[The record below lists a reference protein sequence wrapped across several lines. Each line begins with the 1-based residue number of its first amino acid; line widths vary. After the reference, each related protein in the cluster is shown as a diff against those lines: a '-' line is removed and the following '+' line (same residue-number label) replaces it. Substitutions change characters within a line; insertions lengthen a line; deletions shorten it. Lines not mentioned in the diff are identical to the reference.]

1 MNYSFLDFMMLIGA
15 LGLFLFGMKTMSE
28 GLQKAAGNKLRS
40 VLTAMTKNRFA
51 GVLAGLIVT
60 AIVQSSSATTVML
73 VSFVNAGLLNLVQ
86 SISVIMGANIGNT
99 VTAWI
104 IALFGFNF
112 NISAFSIPLIA
123 IATPMIFSTKSTYKS
138 YGEFIIGFALLF
150 LGLDFMKDSVPDLQ
164 NNPGIL
170 EFLTQFTQSGFS
182 SVFIFFIVGAVL
194 TVIVQSSAA
203 TMTITLVMVAKGWI
217 SFELGV
223 AMVLGENLGTT
234 ITANLAAIPA
244 NIAAKRAAFA
254 HTLFNIIGVIWVLVL
269 FYPMLRLTINFSEL
283 IGLGNPDLFT
293 QEINSN
299 PDAVHILSADIAS
312 LDGKDIAYREILLK
326 YQTSTAYGLALFH
339 TVFNIT
345 NTLLM
350 VWFTKSIAKFV
361 SFVLRSKTTDD
372 AEFQLR
378 YISMGLLSTSE
389 LSLIQAWNE
398 IKSYSL
404 RAQKMF
410 EIVRK
415 FYHEQNEN
423 EAVKLF
429 TRIQKYEGISDRME
443 VEIASYL
450 TKVSDGRLSPESKH
464 QVQKML
470 RVVSEIESVCDGS
483 HNIGRTI
490 VRRNE
495 NKVAYTEEMDN
506 NIQLMMNLVDKA
518 IQQMVDALE
527 NDDVSYEELIRSK
540 NTENEINNFRNRL
553 KTQNILDINSKKYK
567 YQISVTYM
575 DIIIECEK
583 MGDYIINILEALHQT
598 PTLHV

>member
-1 MNYSFLDFMMLIGA
+1 MGYSIFDFLMLIGA

-28 GLQKAAGNKLRS
+28 GLQKAAGNKLRTA
-40 VLTAMTKNRFA
+40 LTAMTKNRFA
-51 GVLAGLIVT
+51 GVLTGLIIT
-60 AIVQSSSATTVML
+60 TITQSSSATTVML
-73 VSFVNAGLLNLVQ
+73 VSFVNAGLINLVQ
-86 SISVIMGANIGNT
+86 SISVIMGANIGST
-99 VTAWI
+99 VIAWI
-104 IALFGFNF
+104 IALLGFNF
-112 NISAFSIPLIA
+112 SISAFSVPLIA
-123 IATPMIFSTKSTYKS
+123 IATPLIFSKKGSRKS

-164 NNPGIL
+164 NNPGML
-170 EFLTQFTQSGFS
+170 EFLTRFTQPGFS
-182 SVFIFFIVGAVL
+182 SVFIFFIVGALL
-194 TVIVQSSAA
+194 TVVVQSSSA
-203 TMTITLVMVAKGWI
+203 TMTITLVMVVKGWI

-244 NIAAKRAAFA
+244 NIVAKRAAFA
-254 HTLFNIIGVIWVLVL
+254 HTLFNVIGVIWVLIF
-269 FYPMLRLTINFSEL
+269 FYPMMNLTINTSSL
-283 IGLGNPDLFT
+283 LGLGNPDAFG
-293 QEINSN
+293 QEIISN
-299 PDAVHILSADIAS
+299 PNALKILSGENTVLSAADIE
-312 LDGKDIAYREILLK
+312 YRELLLK
-326 YQTSTAYGLALFH
+326 YRTSTAYGLALFH
-339 TVFNIT
+339 TVFNLL
-345 NTLLM
+345 NTMLM

-372 AEFQLR
+372 TEFQLR
-378 YISMGLLSTSE
+378 YISMGLLSTAE

-398 IKSYSL
+398 IKSFAM
-404 RAQKMF
+404 RAQRMF
-410 EIVRK
+410 GIVRD
-415 FYHEQNEN
+415 FYIEKNEN
-423 EAVKLF
+423 EATKLF

-450 TKVSDGRLSPESKH
+450 TKVSDGRLSTASKH

-483 HNIGRTI
+483 HNIGRTL

-495 NKVAYTEEMDN
+495 NKVVYTEEMHN

-518 IQQMVDALE
+518 IQQMIDALE
-527 NDDVSYEELIRSK
+527 NDDVSYDELIRSK
-540 NTENEINNFRNRL
+540 NTENEINNLRNQL
-553 KTQNILDINSKKYK
+553 KTQNIMDINSKKYK

-598 PTLHV
+598 PSTQV

>member
-51 GVLAGLIVT
+51 GVIAGLLVT

-73 VSFVNAGLLNLVQ
+73 VSFVNAGLINLVQ
-86 SISVIMGANIGNT
+86 SISVIMGTNIGST
-99 VTAWI
+99 IRAWV
-104 IALFGFNF
+104 IALFGFNL
-112 NISAFSIPLIA
+112 NISAFAIPLIA
-123 IATPMIFSTKSTYKS
+123 IATPMIFSKKGSYKS

-164 NNPGIL
+164 NNPGML
-170 EFLTQFTQSGFS
+170 EFLTQFTQPGFS
-182 SVFIFFIVGAVL
+182 SVFIFFIVGAAL

-269 FYPMLRLTINFSEL
+269 FYPMLKLTINFSEL
-283 IGLGNPDLFT
+283 IGLGNPDTFT

-299 PDAVHILSADIAS
+299 PNAVHILSADVAS
-312 LDGKDIAYREILLK
+312 LDVKEIAYREMLLK

-345 NTLLM
+345 NILLM

-518 IQQMVDALE
+518 IQQMIDALE

-575 DIIIECEK
+575 DIIMACEK
-583 MGDYIINILEALHQT
+583 MG
-598 PTLHV
+598 